1 MRLRYIKID
10 NSRNIRVTDFT
21 KFSIEYWGRLSA
33 NLRKGIPADL
43 AFLELMGVIK
53 GSVSRA
59 TDFEPLSRKQYLGH
73 RWRLANFASERD
85 RDAVYDIYEWYERA
99 KDKRGDIDQADRVIK
114 VMKALEAFRS
124 SGVPEDGEFER
135 KIRSLLDEIYVDG

>member
-21 KFSIEYWGRLSA
+21 KFSIEYWGRLSPK
-33 NLRKGIPADL
+33 LRKGIPADL
-43 AFLELMGVIK
+43 AFLEIMGVIK

-59 TDFEPLSRKQYLGH
+59 TDFEPLSREQYLGH

-124 SGVPEDGEFER
+124 SGVPGDGEFER

>member
-10 NSRNIRVTDFT
+10 NVRDIRLVDFT
-21 KFSIEYWGRLSA
+21 GFSIEYWGRLSPK
-33 NLRKGIPADL
+33 LRKGIPADL
-43 AFLELMGVIK
+43 AFLEIMGVIK

-59 TDFEPLSRKQYLGH
+59 TDFEPLSREQYSGH
-73 RWRLANFASERD
+73 RWRVANFASKRD

-99 KDKRGDIDQADRVIK
+99 KKKRGDIDQADRVIK

-135 KIRSLLDEIYVDG
+135 KIRSVLDEIYVDG

>member
-10 NSRNIRVTDFT
+10 NSRNIPVTDFT
-21 KFSIEYWGRLSA
+21 NFSIEYWGRLPPR
-33 NLRKGIPADL
+33 LRKGIPADL
-43 AFLELMGVIK
+43 AFLEIMGVIK

-59 TDFEPLSRKQYLGH
+59 TAFEPLSREQYLGQ
-73 RWRLANFASERD
+73 RWRLANFALERD

-99 KDKRGDIDQADRVIK
+99 KKKRGDIDQADRVIK

-124 SGVPEDGEFER
+124 SGVPGDGEFER
-135 KIRSLLDEIYVDG
+135 KIRSVLDEIYVDG